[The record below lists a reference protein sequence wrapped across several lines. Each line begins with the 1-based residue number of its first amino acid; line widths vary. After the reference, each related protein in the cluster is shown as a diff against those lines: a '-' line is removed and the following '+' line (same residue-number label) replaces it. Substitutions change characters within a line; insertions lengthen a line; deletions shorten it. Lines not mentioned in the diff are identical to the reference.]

1 MERTYRQVWTDVDQG
16 IWVDEWEIDGTTLDL
31 ETEADWGVYKT
42 TLHGGLQGGVDLIE
56 VDNGAL
62 SFFILPTRG
71 MGIWKGAYKDIP
83 LGWDSPVNGP
93 VHPQFVNLQER
104 GGLGWLTGFD
114 EWIVRCGLDSHGA
127 PGKDVVL
134 DNNGNPMEVELTLHG
149 KIANLP
155 ARYVEVE
162 MDLTPPYRIKIIGVV
177 DESMMFGPA
186 LRLMTC
192 ISTELGSNEIIIS
205 DEIRNLK
212 AVPSELELLYHCNY
226 GGPLLEEGARL
237 VAPIRTICPRDPRAQ
252 EGFEGFDVY
261 GPPETGFVEQ
271 VYFFDLLSEP
281 ETNRTG
287 VLLKNAAGDQGS
299 YLIFSARSLPAF
311 TLWKNTGA
319 LKDGYVTGLEPG
331 TDYPNPR
338 GFERKQGRVVSIP
351 PGETY
356 STELVVGVCDTASG
370 VQKKEAW
377 IQSIQATAEP
387 ELHRDMLP
395 HLSPMG

>member
-1 MERTYRQVWTDVDQG
+1 MERTYRQVLTDVDQG
-16 IWVDEWEIDGTTLDL
+16 IWVDEWEVDGTSLDL
-31 ETEADWGVYKT
+31 DTEADWSVYKT
-42 TLHGGLQGGVDLIE
+42 TLRGGLQQGMDLIE
-56 VDNGAL
+56 VDNGVL

-71 MGIWKGAYKDIP
+71 MGIWKGTYKGIP
-83 LGWDSPVNGP
+83 LGWDSPVSGP
-93 VHPQFVNLQER
+93 IHPQFVNLQER

-134 DNNGNPMEVELTLHG
+134 DNNGNPMEVDLTLHG

-162 MDLTPPYRIKIIGVV
+162 MDLTPPYRIKVIGVV
-177 DESMMFGPA
+177 DETMMFGPA

-192 ISTELGSNEIIIS
+192 ISTELGSSELKIT

-226 GGPLLEEGARL
+226 GGPLLEEGARF
-237 VAPIRTICPRDPRAQ
+237 VAPIRTMCPRDSRAQ
-252 EGFEGFDVY
+252 EGFEAFDVY
-261 GPPETGFVEQ
+261 GSPETGFVEQ
-271 VYFFDLLSEP
+271 VYFFNLLSEP
-281 ETNRTG
+281 ETGRTG
-287 VLLKNAAGDQGS
+287 TLLKNAAGDRGS
-299 YLIFSARSLPAF
+299 YLIFSTRSLPAF

-338 GFERKQGRVVSIP
+338 QFEREQGRVVSIP

-356 STELVVGVCDTASG
+356 STELVVGVCDTVSG
-370 VQKKEAW
+370 VQEKEAW

-387 ELHRDMLP
+387 ELHQEILP
-395 HLSPMG
+395 HLSQA